1 MFAMSFSTLAAQLIV
16 TVIVVA
22 LYHVW
27 VSSGKSEVPPPP
39 VSHPHIHV
47 PPPSGPTPA
56 APKPEPAPVAVAP
69 VPVPAPVVLARSSDE
84 VEPEIAAV
92 IAAAVALV
100 LARPHRVLA
109 VQQVTVPVPH
119 LNVWAWEGR
128 TQLFMS
134 HKIR

>member
-1 MFAMSFSTLAAQLIV
+1 MFAISISTLAAQVIV

-27 VSSGKSEVPPPP
+27 VTSGKSEVPPPP
-39 VSHPHIHV
+39 VSLPHPHV
-47 PPPSGPTPA
+47 PPAPAPTPTPA
-56 APKPEPAPVAVAP
+56 VPKPEPAPIPIP
-69 VPVPAPVVLARSSDE
+69 VPVVLARSSGD

-100 LARPHRVLA
+100 LDRPHRVLA